1 MVDLLTVLALGFFLG
16 MRHATD
22 ADHIIAVSTIVTRQS
37 KISRSALVGALW
49 GVGHT
54 LTIVLIGSVIIVLG
68 IVIPARVGLTMELSV
83 ALMLMAL
90 GIWNLGSFFQ
100 AANAIAA
107 DHAQHGHPHGSF
119 HLHHAENESGAREL
133 TRPLLVGIVH
143 GMAGS
148 AAIALLV
155 LATIHNAAWA
165 VAYLLIFGVGTI
177 LGMVLMTSALGSA
190 IAFGQRKALRFER
203 GLRVAT
209 GLISLAFGIVVAY
222 QIGYLGGLFTAH
234 PHWTP
239 K

>member
-1 MVDLLTVLALGFFLG
+1 
-16 MRHATD
+16 
-22 ADHIIAVSTIVTRQS
+22 
-37 KISRSALVGALW
+37 
-49 GVGHT
+49 
-54 LTIVLIGSVIIVLG
+54 
-68 IVIPARVGLTMELSV
+68 
-83 ALMLMAL
+83 
-90 GIWNLGSFFQ
+90 
-100 AANAIAA
+100 
-107 DHAQHGHPHGSF
+107 
-119 HLHHAENESGAREL
+119 
-133 TRPLLVGIVH
+133 
-143 GMAGS
+143 MAGS

-222 QIGYLGGLFTAH
+222 QIGYRGGLFTDH